1 MNTEF
6 WLENWQRNKI
16 DFHQQEINNHLI
28 SFWQQL
34 NVVPNCRIFVPL
46 CGKSLDLLW
55 LHQQGH
61 SVLGIEISELAV
73 NDFFVEN
80 GLNYSKLEQDNFHLW
95 ESER

>member
-1 MNTEF
+1 MLVTLGCSRLCRLHPFNP
-6 WLENWQRNKI
+6 N
-16 DFHQQEINNHLI
+16 QQINNHLI

-34 NVVPNCRIFVPL
+34 NVVPDCSVFVPL

-61 SVLGIEISELAV
+61 VVLRIESSELAV

-80 GLNYSKLEQDNFHLW
+80 GLNYS
-95 ESER
+95 